1 MVQNRMASISP
12 LRSKTEY
19 RFEARTYFSDGSRGY
34 DVMGFHKDQLITDI
48 LAQFE
53 RYLALVQSPEAQL
66 LHNAPER
73 AGLSGA
79 GLSAAASPARASAP
93 NIVVAQRPPFYA
105 RCKGMKKG
113 ATDEGAP
120 LSTFRYG

>member
-1 MVQNRMASISP
+1 MLRAPTEGARDFVYGVSMVQNRMASISP

-66 LHNAPER
+66 LHNAPEHTPE
-73 AGLSGA
+73 A
-79 GLSAAASPARASAP
+79 
-93 NIVVAQRPPFYA
+93 
-105 RCKGMKKG
+105 
-113 ATDEGAP
+113 
-120 LSTFRYG
+120 